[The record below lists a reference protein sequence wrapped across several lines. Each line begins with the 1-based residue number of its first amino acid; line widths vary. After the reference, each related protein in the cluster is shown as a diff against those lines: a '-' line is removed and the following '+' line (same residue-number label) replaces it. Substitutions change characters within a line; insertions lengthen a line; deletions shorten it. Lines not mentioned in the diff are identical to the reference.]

1 MNQTAKIR
9 IEGSDYPIVLFFIWV
24 RLASF
29 AMMFMALW
37 LSEFT
42 LAAVG
47 FTLLLIARVAGDYF
61 HRKGSGS
68 QDRLRCKKGGQPVDV

>member
-1 MNQTAKIR
+1 M
-9 IEGSDYPIVLFFIWV
+9 WV
-24 RLASF
+24 GLASF

-47 FTLLLIARVAGDYF
+47 FTLLLIARWLAITFIAKGRAVNTVFDARSVASPRIYS
-61 HRKGSGS
+61 K
-68 QDRLRCKKGGQPVDV
+68 L